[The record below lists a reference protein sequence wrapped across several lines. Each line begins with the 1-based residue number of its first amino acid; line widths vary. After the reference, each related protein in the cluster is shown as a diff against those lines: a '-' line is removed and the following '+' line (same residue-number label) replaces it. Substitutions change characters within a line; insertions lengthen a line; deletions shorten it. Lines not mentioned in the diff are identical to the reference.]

1 MEDYLGLLI
10 WNFLPDTLE
19 AKQSFQTF
27 KSPPCD
33 WFGPKYK
40 CKVVSYM
47 DNTKM
52 VLRSRLNLGFFS
64 TAGFYFKRKV
74 LKGSH

>member
-1 MEDYLGLLI
+1 
-10 WNFLPDTLE
+10 
-19 AKQSFQTF
+19 
-27 KSPPCD
+27 
-33 WFGPKYK
+33 
-40 CKVVSYM
+40 M